1 MKEIDAA
8 HLFLKKF
15 TTGQQSP
22 KTPRKWSIKEAEVLQ
37 ESRILMRP
45 FSLQYKETNGLLI
58 LLFTFKYTVFL
69 LFSSANQGQIKLFIE
84 VEKSL
89 LIMRDL

>member
-15 TTGQQSP
+15 PTGQQSP
-22 KTPRKWSIKEAEVLQ
+22 KTPQKWSIKEAEVLQ
-37 ESRILMRP
+37 ESRLLVRR

-58 LLFTFKYTVFL
+58 LLFTLKYTAFL
-69 LFSSANQGQIKLFIE
+69 LFSFANQGQINFL
-84 VEKSL
+84 
-89 LIMRDL
+89 